1 MKNATVAI
9 AGALAGATVTLL
21 CIVVFEFGRRR
32 TAKLVFTE
40 AAQITRDKALRI
52 RHEHFCAAQ
61 SVSYAN
67 TSPLMIMKGQG
78 QYLYDEQGI
87 AYLDTRNNVPHVG
100 CVAWATMEQLLLH
113 ATLPRK
119 KSPCGYSTLVSNNT
133 YFLCYASL
141 RHCHP
146 KVVAAVQKQV
156 AALNTNTRYH
166 CALRHPETLTLWPVC
181 GLSRRVFAITRKPGC
196 PGTFTRWCA
205 CWLRSLWRPCPRG
218 STRASS
224 STRAARLT
232 VRASVCLAC
241 LIFHI

>member
-21 CIVVFEFGRRR
+21 CMVVFEFGRWR
-32 TAKLVFTE
+32 TAKLVFAE

-100 CVAWATMEQLLLH
+100 CVAL
-113 ATLPRK
+113 
-119 KSPCGYSTLVSNNT
+119 
-133 YFLCYASL
+133 
-141 RHCHP
+141 
-146 KVVAAVQKQV
+146 
-156 AALNTNTRYH
+156 
-166 CALRHPETLTLWPVC
+166 
-181 GLSRRVFAITRKPGC
+181 
-196 PGTFTRWCA
+196 
-205 CWLRSLWRPCPRG
+205 
-218 STRASS
+218 
-224 STRAARLT
+224 AR
-232 VRASVCLAC
+232 
-241 LIFHI
+241 IE